1 MEKLTEKNFNDM
13 KYSLTVL
20 KKLRQILDK
29 IYNKITLNNTDMLP
43 ILSMIKYENIQIS
56 KIEEEFKVILKLT
69 YFENITG
76 Q

>member
-1 MEKLTEKNFNDM
+1 MEKLEEKKNVNDM

-20 KKLRQILDK
+20 KKLKQILDK

-56 KIEEEFKVILKLT
+56 KVE
-69 YFENITG
+69 
-76 Q
+76 